1 MVIPRV
7 KLVRLQPEIDV
18 LKIDNLSSE
27 QIVTESIDLHAR
39 WPEMT
44 LKEKRRVVE
53 LMVRTIVIGDGE
65 IEFNLVQLPS
75 YQEITNWQNRY
86 LHGCKAAR
94 SSRGSGGS
102 VRR

>member
-65 IEFNLVQLPS
+65 IEFNLVQLPC
-75 YQEITNWQNRY
+75 YQEITKWQNTY
-86 LHGCKAAR
+86 PHANTAVR
-94 SSRGSGGS
+94 SSIESAAFAMR
-102 VRR
+102 